1 MERIFSLNGDDWQF
15 GEVKSAHIMANI
27 LDEAAL
33 VNFLPAKVPGGIA
46 LDLQRNNIIPD
57 PFYGKNAQ
65 QCQWIKDSVFWY
77 KKNFTGQCS
86 GGSVQGEKERQQWRI
101 FLKFKGVDYESN
113 VFLNGAHLGRH
124 IGMFSQQLYEI
135 TPHIKEQNEL
145 LVRLDKL
152 SRYKRREH
160 TLRAQFTYGWD
171 FAPCI
176 LNPAIWDDVEVVT
189 CHKALIE
196 SVHIK
201 TGNRGPGTGNS
212 QKNGELHFALS
223 FNSSENV
230 KARLK
235 IKISAVNFTETPQE
249 FERSVEIQK
258 GAHSHHIILNMENPK
273 EWNPW
278 DRGFPH
284 LYQAE
289 ASLCEGS
296 ETLDI
301 VQEIFGFCDVSLE
314 KHPQDKTEGPGWI
327 FVINGKREFLRGTNW
342 VPCDVFYGRI
352 TDETYR
358 KHIQMAKEAGVN
370 CIRLWGGGLKE
381 KQAFYDI
388 CDEEGMLV
396 WQEFPFACIMTTS
409 APKDEAFLRLTEQ
422 ESRAI
427 VRDLRN
433 HPSTIMYCGGNEFS
447 FKRNQHI
454 IKLLERVVH
463 EEDGTRPFNPVSP
476 VYGESHNYT
485 VWHAFAPVT
494 NYENDHSPFPS
505 EFGVQSAP
513 SVETLK
519 KFIPEDKLFPIKP
532 NMHYKLFDF
541 GLSYPH
547 LLEKRIGNIPKS
559 SAIENAT
566 YWGYHH
572 AQLLKQFYYL
582 RIFGRKLNRLT
593 LDEFVELSQKFQCAA
608 LQHAIE
614 HYRRGK
620 YYTGGI
626 MFWQWDEPWP
636 AVCWS
641 VVDYYG
647 NPKPAYEMLKKS
659 VYAPILISLKFPR
672 KKYRHA
678 EHFTIHPYVV
688 NDTLNAYTHCHL
700 VFALQHKDNNEREI
714 TRFSVN
720 VKEDSITALT
730 PIKMSF
736 QNAWDTLSA
745 KLFSGGKLLA
755 ENRYDISLP
764 LNTPNQPQSI
774 KALYAV
780 ATKLVME

>member
-1 MERIFSLNGDDWQF
+1 MKATEEVNLERTISLNGEDWQF
-15 GEVKSAHIMANI
+15 GEVKPNGHIFKNV
-27 LDEAAL
+27 LDEL
-33 VNFLPAKVPGGIA
+33 SVIEFLPAKVPGGVA
-46 LDLQRNNIIPD
+46 LDLQRNKIIPD

-65 QCQWIKDSVFWY
+65 ACQWMKNSVFWY
-77 KKNFTGQCS
+77 KKRFRLTPHAS
-86 GGSVQGEKERQQWRI
+86 RL
-101 FLKFKGVDYESN
+101 FLRLKGVDYESDI
-113 VFLNGAHLGRH
+113 FLNGAHLGWH

-135 TPHIKEQNEL
+135 TPHMKEQNEL

-160 TLRAQFTYGWD
+160 TLRAQFSYGWD

-176 LNPAIWDDVEVVT
+176 LNPSIWDDVEVVA
-189 CHKALIE
+189 CNKVLIE
-196 SVHIK
+196 NAHIK
-201 TGNRGPGTGNS
+201 TIGNRVQGIGYS
-212 QKNGELHFALS
+212 EKNTEVQFFLTL
-223 FNSSENV
+223 NSSDNLT
-230 KARLK
+230 AQLK
-235 IKISAVNFTETPQE
+235 IKICPANFKDKSLE
-249 FERSVEIQK
+249 FERAIEIKK
-258 GAHSHHIILNMENPK
+258 GVQTHHIILTMENPK

-284 LYQAE
+284 LYKAE
-289 ASLCEGS
+289 ISLHQGNAILDTVS
-296 ETLDI
+296 EK
-301 VQEIFGFCDVSLE
+301 FGFCDVALQ

-352 TDETYR
+352 TEETYR

-396 WQEFPFACIMTTS
+396 WQEFPFACIMTSS
-409 APKDEAFLRLTEQ
+409 APKEEAFLRLTEQ
-422 ESRAI
+422 EARAI

-454 IKLLERVVH
+454 IKLLERIVQ
-463 EEDGTRPFNPVSP
+463 EEDGGRPFNPVSP

-494 NYENDHSPFPS
+494 NYENDLSPFPS

-519 KFIPEDKLFPIKP
+519 KFIPEDKLFPVKP
-532 NMHYKLFDF
+532 NLLYKPFDF

-547 LLEKRIGNIPKS
+547 LLEPRIKKIPKNT
-559 SAIENAT
+559 ATENAT

-572 AQLLKQFYYL
+572 AQLLKHFHYL
-582 RIFGRKLNRLT
+582 RIFGKNLSKLT
-593 LDEFVELSQKFQCAA
+593 LDEFVALTQKLQCAM
-608 LQHAIE
+608 LQFAIE

-620 YYTGGI
+620 YYTGGV

-636 AVCWS
+636 AICWS

-659 VYAPILISLKFPR
+659 LYAPILISLKFPR
-672 KKYRHA
+672 KKYRQG
-678 EHFTIHPYVV
+678 EHFTINPFVI
-688 NDTLNAYTHCHL
+688 NDTLNAYPHCHL
-700 VFALQHKDNNEREI
+700 VFAIQHKDNNEREI
-714 TRFSVN
+714 ARFSVN
-720 VKEDSITALT
+720 VKEDSVTALT

-736 QNAWDTLSA
+736 QEGCRTLSA
-745 KLFSGGKLLA
+745 MLFSGDNVLA
-755 ENRYDISLP
+755 ENQYEISLA
-764 LNTPNQPQSI
+764 LNTPMQPPHI
-774 KALYAV
+774 KALYAA
-780 ATKLVME
+780 ATKIMME